1 MNIRVL
7 LALLLITP
15 VTVLA
20 DVCSTDKNV
29 KDYFL
34 SIPHTK
40 LKIADDSRGYLK
52 SVKDRELAIENIDIR
67 NGFIEIQNKTVLSKI
82 NIALF
87 RDRNRRPVI
96 IKVSDGASVQTID
109 ALACVDNDWIVVTK
123 TLFPQI
129 SHIKIAKL
137 YKENE
142 VIISGEFAT
151 PDELSMIAHTL
162 VRYELPKIGREIEA
176 YASHPD
182 LSQKEQ
188 KQLFSFTPKLSEI
201 NWN

>member
-7 LALLLITP
+7 LTLLLLAPISA
-15 VTVLA
+15 VA
-20 DVCSTDKNV
+20 DVCSIDKNV

-34 SIPHTK
+34 SIPHSK

-52 SVKDRELAIENIDIR
+52 SVKDRELAIEKFDIR
-67 NGFIEIQNKTVLSKI
+67 NGFLEIQNRTILSKI

-96 IKVSDGASVQTID
+96 IKVSDGASVQSID
-109 ALACVDNDWIVVTK
+109 ALACIDNNWVVVTK
-123 TLFPQI
+123 ILFPQI
-129 SHIKIAKL
+129 SHMEISKLYQENEIKI
-137 YKENE
+137 
-142 VIISGEFAT
+142 SGKFAT
-151 PDELSMIAHTL
+151 PDELSMVAHTL
-162 VRYELPKIGREIEA
+162 VRYKLPKVGREIEA

-182 LSQKEQ
+182 LTELEEK
-188 KQLFSFTPKLSEI
+188 KLFSFTPKLKEI

>member
-1 MNIRVL
+1 MNTRVL

-34 SIPHTK
+34 SIPHSK

-52 SVKDRELAIENIDIR
+52 SVKDRELAIESLDIR

-87 RDRNRRPVI
+87 RDRNKRPVI
-96 IKVSDGASVQTID
+96 IKVSDGASVQTVD
-109 ALACVDNDWIVVTK
+109 ALACVDNDWVVVTK

-129 SHIKIAKL
+129 SHINIAKL
-137 YKENE
+137 YQENE
-142 VIISGEFAT
+142 IKISGEFAT
-151 PDELSMIAHTL
+151 PDELTMVAHTL
-162 VRYELPKIGREIEA
+162 VRYKLPKIGREIEA

-182 LSQKEQ
+182 LSQNEK